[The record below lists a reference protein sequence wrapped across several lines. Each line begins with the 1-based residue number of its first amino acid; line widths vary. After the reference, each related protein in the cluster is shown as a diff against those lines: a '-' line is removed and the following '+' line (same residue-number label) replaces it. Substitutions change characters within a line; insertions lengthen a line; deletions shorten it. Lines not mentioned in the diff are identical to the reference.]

1 MPACERSPG
10 PFRLRENIC
19 SGQDFSCQDI
29 DHTVLSGC
37 RFELVDFSDALL
49 EYCTFEACV
58 FNACKLN
65 GGLLKNC
72 AFVNCTFPYSG
83 FFAAEFH
90 QCKMT
95 GSSFA
100 GASCAGVLIKGG
112 DWSYTDLRELDFSR
126 MRLSALRGRTY
137 GSAAL
142 KTAPTAPAGLMVLSW
157 QTPAFREATCATV
170 PCAGWIFP
178 RLN

>member
-65 GGLLKNC
+65 GVLLKNC

-112 DWSYTDLRELDFSR
+112 DWSYTDLRELDFSH
-126 MRLSALRGRTY
+126 MRLSGVSFEGA
-137 GSAAL
+137 
-142 KTAPTAPAGLMVLSW
+142 
-157 QTPAFREATCATV
+157 
-170 PCAGWIFP
+170 
-178 RLN
+178 